1 MLARVRVLVE
11 HPERLPLAGLER
23 AEPRRDLHDAVLD
36 DEALMRGDL
45 VVGLANLH
53 PVFHIHLAL
62 VPRHQSP
69 LRRERARVAN
79 LQVHRGGLA
88 ALQADAEPEG
98 HRREALQGP
107 GGREGPV
114 VSAARLQPRLRGG
127 GRLRELGVERVD
139 REALPQHRLGDARAR
154 GVRDAERRV
163 VRGGDRVGT
172 RRGVLFGLF
181 VRRPCTRRSRGVH
194 HAAHDSKAD
203 VAATPAHVGDSH
215 LLRGLGG
222 NLADGFVKLD
232 VRVEFRAPLVEDRL
246 QTVPHDAAGAVE
258 ELQSPLHGL
267 LNHGLAEIDI
277 LRAHGDAPG
286 GSLGVDADVDA
297 FLHRG
302 RPRESLSPA
311 GRSRVG
317 HFRVG
322 HAQHE
327 RNRKAKLSGF
337 VRAKGP
343 RRLDRLVAANQPR
356 VR

>member
-1 MLARVRVLVE
+1 
-11 HPERLPLAGLER
+11 
-23 AEPRRDLHDAVLD
+23 
-36 DEALMRGDL
+36 MRGNL

-62 VPRHQSP
+62 VARHQSP
-69 LRRERARVAN
+69 LRGERARVAN

-88 ALQADAEPEG
+88 TLQADAEAEG

-114 VSAARLQPRLRGG
+114 VSAARLQPRLHRGG
-127 GRLRELGVERVD
+127 RPGELRVERVD

-163 VRGGDRVGT
+163 VRGGDGVGA
-172 RRGVLFGLF
+172 RRCVLLVVLIRGPS
-181 VRRPCTRRSRGVH
+181 RGSRGVC

-203 VAATPAHVGDSH
+203 VAATPADVGDSH

-222 NLADGFVKLD
+222 DLADGFVELD
-232 VRVEFRAPLVEDRL
+232 VRVEFRAPLVEYRL

-267 LNHGLAEIDI
+267 LHHGLAEIDI

-286 GSLGVDADVDA
+286 GSLRVDVDVDA

-302 RPRESLSPA
+302 RPRESLPPA